1 MKLYIT
7 YPIFFS
13 LILTSVE
20 SSLNTS
26 MIFNCQRKFAADRVT
41 QTRKS
46 FSRLLNLG
54 KEFEFTPHETKDNE
68 GRGKEFL
75 ANGKVLKDWSRRG

>member
-7 YPIFFS
+7 YPIFS

-54 KEFEFTPHETKDNE
+54 KSLNLLPHETKDNE

-75 ANGKVLKDWSRRG
+75 ANESIEGLE

>member
-1 MKLYIT
+1 MKL
-7 YPIFFS
+7 
-13 LILTSVE
+13 
-20 SSLNTS
+20 
-26 MIFNCQRKFAADRVT
+26 CQPTFKIP
-41 QTRKS
+41 RKS

-68 GRGKEFL
+68 GGGKEFL

>member
-1 MKLYIT
+1 MLNIENETLYNISHL
-7 YPIFFS
+7 FF

-41 QTRKS
+41 DKEE
-46 FSRLLNLG
+46 FFKAVEFG

-68 GRGKEFL
+68 GRERNF
-75 ANGKVLKDWSRRG
+75 

>member
-7 YPIFFS
+7 YLIFFT

-20 SSLNTS
+20 SSLNMS
-26 MIFNCQRKFAADRVT
+26 LIFNCQRKFAADRVK

-54 KEFEFTPHETKDNE
+54 KEFEFNRHEIKDNE
-68 GRGKEFL
+68 GRGEEFL
-75 ANGKVLKDWSRRG
+75 ANGKVLKDWSGRG